1 MINVR
6 SNETCYTQITE
17 RIKVLILI
25 EKYSHLVFDREETC
39 GGSKTTMLLE
49 GNQIIR
55 TQNLTHSMYTWFLD
69 QSERI

>member
-39 GGSKTTMLLE
+39 GGPKQQCFSKE
-49 GNQIIR
+49 IR
-55 TQNLTHSMYTWFLD
+55 LSALK
-69 QSERI
+69 I